1 MASAAEC
8 PECGGSGWTTVK
20 SKAGQGV
27 ARCQCW
33 EQSKL
38 QRLIEAAHIPPRYE
52 QCAFENLDPITSSLG
67 LAKKTA
73 AQFVEHYPRMDC
85 GLLILGPCGVGKT
98 HLAVAILRALVLSR
112 GVTGVFYD
120 FRELL
125 KTIQRSFR
133 PDIAMTEAE
142 ILMPVLESEIVV
154 LDDLGAE
161 RPTDWVRDT
170 FAYIINHRYNQK
182 RTTLITSNFS
192 DRTPARDLPRDGTGV
207 VGEETLAERIGERL
221 RSRLYEMCK
230 VINISGPD
238 FRVAVKSARILE

>member
-1 MASAAEC
+1 L
-8 PECGGSGWTTVK
+8 K
-20 SKAGQGV
+20 
-27 ARCQCW
+27 
-33 EQSKL
+33 
-38 QRLIEAAHIPPRYE
+38 
-52 QCAFENLDPITSSLG
+52 

-73 AQFVEHYPRMDC
+73 VQFVENYARVDC
-85 GLLILGPCGVGKT
+85 GLLILGPCGVAKT
-98 HLAVAILRALVLSR
+98 HLAVAILRALVLR
-112 GVTGVFYD
+112 HGVAGVFCD

-142 ILMPVLESEIVV
+142 ILVPVLKSEIVV

-161 RPTDWVRDT
+161 RPSQWVRDT

-192 DRTPARDLPRDGTGV
+192 DRAPARDLSGDGTGV
-207 VGEETLAERIGERL
+207 FGEETLAERIGERL

-230 VINISGPD
+230 EISISGPD
-238 FRVAVKSARILE
+238 FRVAVKSAGILE